1 MKIEDKILDL
11 NFQRKAAKT
20 ALGVSMGITALTALD
35 MNARA
40 SRLHKISGLVMLG
53 CAIWHAGLYG
63 SPYSEFLKNRK
74 AKALALRN
82 EDFDLNP
89 AADTMYGAADVASAT
104 GAAAA
109 LTGAASAVAAAAGAA
124 GGKGRSARSKTAD
137 GKTKSAK
144 SNKAGATQTAPKT
157 RRRTRKS
164 DAS

>member
-11 NFQRKAAKT
+11 NFQRKVAKT

-82 EDFDLNP
+82 EDFDLNFTEDD
-89 AADTMYGAADVASAT
+89 AIDASS
-104 GAAAA
+104 
-109 LTGAASAVAAAAGAA
+109 AASGGSVSTNSTATSAA
-124 GGKGRSARSKTAD
+124 K
-137 GKTKSAK
+137 
-144 SNKAGATQTAPKT
+144 TAPK
-157 RRRTRKS
+157 RRRRIRKS
-164 DAS
+164 A

>member
-89 AADTMYGAADVASAT
+89 AADTMYGAA
-104 GAAAA
+104 
-109 LTGAASAVAAAAGAA
+109 
-124 GGKGRSARSKTAD
+124 GGKGGSARSKAAG

-144 SNKAGATQTAPKT
+144 SNKAGATQIAPKT

>member
-89 AADTMYGAADVASAT
+89 AVDTMYGAADVANAT
-104 GAAAA
+104 S
-109 LTGAASAVAAAAGAA
+109 AASAVAAAAGAA
-124 GGKGRSARSKTAD
+124 GGKGGSARSKAAG

>member
-89 AADTMYGAADVASAT
+89 AVDTMYGAADVASAT
-104 GAAAA
+104 TAA

-124 GGKGRSARSKTAD
+124 GGKGGSARSKAAG

>member
-74 AKALALRN
+74 AKVLALRN
-82 EDFDLNP
+82 EDFDLNFTEDEAIDASNTASGGSVSTNSTATS
-89 AADTMYGAADVASAT
+89 AA
-104 GAAAA
+104 
-109 LTGAASAVAAAAGAA
+109 
-124 GGKGRSARSKTAD
+124 K
-137 GKTKSAK
+137 
-144 SNKAGATQTAPKT
+144 TAPK
-157 RRRTRKS
+157 RRRRIRKS
-164 DAS
+164 V

>member
-53 CAIWHAGLYG
+53 CAIWHASLYG

-89 AADTMYGAADVASAT
+89 AADTMYGAADVAST
-104 GAAAA
+104 TAAA

-124 GGKGRSARSKTAD
+124 GGKGRSARSKTAG

-144 SNKAGATQTAPKT
+144 SNKAGAKQTAPKT

>member
-35 MNARA
+35 INARA

-53 CAIWHAGLYG
+53 CAIWHASLYG

-82 EDFDLNP
+82 EDFDLNFTEDEAIDASNTASGGSVSTNSTATS
-89 AADTMYGAADVASAT
+89 AA
-104 GAAAA
+104 
-109 LTGAASAVAAAAGAA
+109 
-124 GGKGRSARSKTAD
+124 K
-137 GKTKSAK
+137 
-144 SNKAGATQTAPKT
+144 TAPK
-157 RRRTRKS
+157 RRRRIRKS
-164 DAS
+164 V

>member
-11 NFQRKAAKT
+11 NFQRKVAKT

-53 CAIWHAGLYG
+53 CAIWHASLYG

-82 EDFDLNP
+82 EDFDLNFTEDEAIDASNTASGGSVSTNSTATS
-89 AADTMYGAADVASAT
+89 AA
-104 GAAAA
+104 
-109 LTGAASAVAAAAGAA
+109 
-124 GGKGRSARSKTAD
+124 K
-137 GKTKSAK
+137 
-144 SNKAGATQTAPKT
+144 TAPK
-157 RRRTRKS
+157 RRRRIRKS
-164 DAS
+164 V